1 MKKLK
6 TLLSEV
12 FEENQERIDGRPVSK
27 QVSEYGLVGKK
38 LYGEHN
44 IMEIAERL
52 VRMAESAQQH
62 IVTETD
68 DWFDKVSVNRNMKS
82 MTGMVKE
89 FKSTA
94 KDHKALSE
102 RLVALYEDMGGILN
116 RYYDIRE
123 EMDPVGKEDGDIDN
137 DGDTD
142 SSDEYLKNRRD
153 TISKAIDK
161 AK

>member
-12 FEENQERIDGRPVSK
+12 FEENQERIDGRAVSK

-44 IMEIAERL
+44 IMEIAEQL

-68 DWFDKVSVNRNMKS
+68 DWFDKVSVNRNTKS
-82 MTGMVKE
+82 MTRMVKE

>member
-12 FEENQERIDGRPVSK
+12 FEENQERIDGRAVSK

-44 IMEIAERL
+44 IMEIA
-52 VRMAESAQQH
+52 
-62 IVTETD
+62 
-68 DWFDKVSVNRNMKS
+68 
-82 MTGMVKE
+82 
-89 FKSTA
+89 
-94 KDHKALSE
+94 DHKALSE

-123 EMDPVGKEDGDIDN
+123 DMDPVGKEDSDVDN

-142 SSDEYLKNRRD
+142 SSDQYLKNRRD
-153 TISKAIDK
+153 KISKAIDQ
-161 AK
+161 A

>member
-12 FEENQERIDGRPVSK
+12 FEENQERIDGRAVSK

-44 IMEIAERL
+44 IMEIAEQL
-52 VRMAESAQQH
+52 VKMAESAQQH

-89 FKSTA
+89 
-94 KDHKALSE
+94 
-102 RLVALYEDMGGILN
+102 LVALYEDMGGILN

>member
-12 FEENQERIDGRPVSK
+12 FEENQERIDGRAVSK

-44 IMEIAERL
+44 IMEIAEQL

>member
-1 MKKLK
+1 M
-6 TLLSEV
+6 
-12 FEENQERIDGRPVSK
+12 
-27 QVSEYGLVGKK
+27 
-38 LYGEHN
+38 
-44 IMEIAERL
+44 
-52 VRMAESAQQH
+52 
-62 IVTETD
+62 
-68 DWFDKVSVNRNMKS
+68 NRNMKS

-137 DGDTD
+137 DRDTD